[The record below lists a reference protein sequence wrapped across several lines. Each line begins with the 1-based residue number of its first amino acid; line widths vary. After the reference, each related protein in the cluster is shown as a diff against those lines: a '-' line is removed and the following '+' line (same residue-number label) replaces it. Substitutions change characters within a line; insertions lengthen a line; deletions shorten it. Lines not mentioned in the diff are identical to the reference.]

1 MIAMAAAAA
10 DRAVW
15 LSFEHANAKGEYIC
29 RMMSDDDL
37 RVRAFDRGGDGVR
50 NFRSDLL
57 REGKGS
63 DDRSRPATAASDIIY
78 SVRIPISDGAK

>member
-63 DDRSRPATAASDIIY
+63 DAMIGVVLPPPPPT
-78 SVRIPISDGAK
+78 